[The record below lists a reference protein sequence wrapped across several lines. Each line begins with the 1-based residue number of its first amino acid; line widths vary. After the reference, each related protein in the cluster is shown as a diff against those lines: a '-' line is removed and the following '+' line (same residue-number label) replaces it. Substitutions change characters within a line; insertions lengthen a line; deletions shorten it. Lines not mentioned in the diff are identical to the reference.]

1 MTDDA
6 TDKQPQ
12 PRRQRRAPDEA
23 AFPAEARSWQS
34 ASVPPG
40 APPVYADDD
49 DPLAALE
56 RLQSLT
62 SATAAASAMDPPSA
76 ASRVRRPTTLSS
88 RTSRPRPAAAPRSGR
103 IVARVAAP
111 AVFLVAV
118 VVLLSIVFQS
128 GVIGGKVEPVVTPTP
143 AATKTKSGGNATQS
157 GYKFYVVKSGDT
169 LSGIAVKFGV
179 STSEIEALNPKISS
193 STLVVGTKVKVPQP
207 AP

>member
-1 MTDDA
+1 LT
-6 TDKQPQ
+6 
-12 PRRQRRAPDEA
+12 
-23 AFPAEARSWQS
+23 S
-34 ASVPPG
+34 ASQLP
-40 APPVYADDD
+40 ADD

-62 SATAAASAMDPPSA
+62 SATAAASVMDAPSA
-76 ASRVRRPTTLSS
+76 PSRVRRPTTLSS
-88 RTSRPRPAAAPRSGR
+88 RASRPRPAAAPRAGR

-193 STLVVGTKVKVPQP
+193 STLVVGTKVKVPKP

>member
-6 TDKQPQ
+6 NDMQ
-12 PRRQRRAPDEA
+12 PRPGRQRRTPDEA
-23 AFPAEARSWQS
+23 AFPADARSWQS

-40 APPVYADDD
+40 APPGYAADD

-62 SATAAASAMDPPSA
+62 SAAGTPSAMDAPPA
-76 ASRVRRPTTLSS
+76 ARKARRPTSLAARPS
-88 RTSRPRPAAAPRSGR
+88 RRRPAAAPRAGR
-103 IVARVAAP
+103 TVARIAAP
-111 AVFLVAV
+111 AAFLVAV
-118 VVLLSIVFQS
+118 VILLSIVFQS
-128 GVIGGKVEPVVTPTP
+128 GVIGGKAEPVGTPTP
-143 AATKTKSGGNATQS
+143 AATKTKSGGNATHS
-157 GYKFYVVKSGDT
+157 SYKVYVVKSGDT

-193 STLVVGTKVKVPQP
+193 STLVVGTKVKIPKP

>member
-6 TDKQPQ
+6 NDKQPQ
-12 PRRQRRAPDEA
+12 PRRQRPAPDEVT
-23 AFPAEARSWQS
+23 FPAEARSRQS

-40 APPVYADDD
+40 APPVYAAAD

-62 SATAAASAMDPPSA
+62 SATAARPVEGTSSPAPRA
-76 ASRVRRPTTLSS
+76 RRPSS
-88 RTSRPRPAAAPRSGR
+88 LAARTSRPRPAAAPRAGR
-103 IVARVAAP
+103 MVARVAAP

-118 VVLLSIVFQS
+118 VVLLSIVVQS
-128 GVIGGKVEPVVTPTP
+128 GVIGGKAEPVLTPTP

-169 LSGIAVKFGV
+169 LSGIAVKFGA